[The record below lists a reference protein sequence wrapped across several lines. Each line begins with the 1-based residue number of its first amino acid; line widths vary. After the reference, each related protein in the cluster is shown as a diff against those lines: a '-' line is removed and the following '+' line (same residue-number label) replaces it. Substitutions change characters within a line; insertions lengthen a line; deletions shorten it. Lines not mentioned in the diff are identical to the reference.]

1 MLEVELL
8 GFGWADALTIV
19 AAFSNAAL
27 TVRPSR
33 KLLHFHFLPVKLM
46 RMIIVPRIVGDQTE
60 FGDIH
65 ARRGAADC
73 GEYRQAAGASA
84 LKPYCGELLH
94 QS

>member
-33 KLLHFHFLPVKLM
+33 KLLHFHFLPVKLT

-65 ARRGAADC
+65 ARDEARRIAVNIAKL
-73 GEYRQAAGASA
+73 R
-84 LKPYCGELLH
+84 ELAR
-94 QS
+94 